1 MQNYDDLL
9 KENIEWVEMKLSLD
23 KDYFKNLSK
32 GQKPPFLYIGC
43 SDSRMPIDTFTQSE
57 PGSFFIHRNIANQ
70 VFGNDM
76 NFLATLEYAV
86 EQLEVQHIIVS
97 GHYECGGIRTAHEK
111 CTNSSVISSWLMP
124 IKKIELENRE
134 ELDKIECVER
144 RIDRLTEL
152 NVLEQLKHIFELPI
166 IKNRIESGKYP
177 RIHGWIL
184 DIRHGKIKEIVV
196 PMEEWKS
203 KGIIPQN
210 YTEQQV

>member
-9 KENIEWVEMKLSLD
+9 KANLEWVETKLSLD

-32 GQKPPFLYIGC
+32 GQNPPFLYIGC

-70 VFGNDM
+70 VFPNDM

-86 EQLEVQHIIVS
+86 EQLGVQHIIVS

-111 CTNSSVISSWLMP
+111 CRHSAMISNWLMP
-124 IKKIELENRE
+124 IKKIEVEHKE
-134 ELDKIECVER
+134 ELKLLKNEDDR
-144 RIDRLTEL
+144 LDRLTEL

-166 IKNRIESGKYP
+166 IRNKIESGEYP
-177 RIHGWIL
+177 KIHGWIL
-184 DIRHGKIKEIVV
+184 DIRHGNIKEIDI

-203 KGIIPQN
+203 KGIIPKE
-210 YTEQQV
+210 YEK